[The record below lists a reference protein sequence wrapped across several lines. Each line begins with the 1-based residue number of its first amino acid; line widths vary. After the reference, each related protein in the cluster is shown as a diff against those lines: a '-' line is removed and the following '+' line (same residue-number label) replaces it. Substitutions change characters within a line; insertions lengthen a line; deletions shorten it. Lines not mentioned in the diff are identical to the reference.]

1 MEALLRT
8 FLQEGSRESF
18 LALRT
23 AHLSQENLDPYST
36 ELDGAHALLGA
47 EDYQRAHDLIA
58 KHMVPNHFMSSGT
71 HMTLAFALHKLGD
84 EERAEFEG
92 FLGTRLLEGIESTG
106 DGTEKNPYLVTRTSD
121 EYDLLSARELELEQQ
136 SLVERKGR
144 QLDRMQTTSGETLW
158 FDITEVMAIMQR
170 NCSP

>member
-23 AHLSQENLDPYST
+23 AHLSQESLDTYST

-47 EDYQRAHDLIA
+47 EDYQGAHDLIA
-58 KHMVPNHFMSSGT
+58 NHMVPNYFMSSGT

-121 EYDLLSARELELEQQ
+121 EDDLLSARELELEQQ
-136 SLVERKGR
+136 SLVERKGQ

-170 NCSP
+170 NC